1 MPSLQLYLGMGKRRG
16 DDPVHW
22 MLILKD
28 PEEDRGTWY
37 HVTGGRGIYK
47 VTIQDGKRFHSHG
60 ISEHHFICNFSAS
73 DRNKLKS
80 ACQRAKLARCQ
91 EWTTAVL
98 GDLEQRGL
106 VPEGTY
112 SQWFH
117 RIELSEWSTDGVHG
131 LNRHDS
137 SSRATQGGQTYRTTH
152 SESSRAGQ
160 SRAYGSTS
168 SHSSVDWIWDDKYQ
182 KYRYWD
188 QATRK
193 WVWQK

>member
-1 MPSLQLYLGMGKRRG
+1 MGKRRG
-16 DDPVHW
+16 LHPVHW
-22 MLILKD
+22 MLILRD
-28 PEEDRGTWY
+28 PEEDIGTWY
-37 HVTGGRGIYK
+37 HVTGGRGNYEI
-47 VTIQDGKRFHSHG
+47 TIQDGKRFYSHG
-60 ISEHHFICNFSAS
+60 ISEHHLICDFSAS

-80 ACQRAKLARCQ
+80 ACQRAKPASCQ
-91 EWTTAVL
+91 EWVTAVL

-117 RIELSEWSTDGVHG
+117 RIEPSEWSTDGVHG
-131 LNRHDS
+131 LNRHAS
-137 SSRATQGGQTYRTTH
+137 SSRATQGEQTYGTTR

-160 SRAYGSTS
+160 LRAHGST
-168 SHSSVDWIWDDKYQ
+168 SHSSVDWIWDDRYQ
-182 KYRYWD
+182 KYRYWE